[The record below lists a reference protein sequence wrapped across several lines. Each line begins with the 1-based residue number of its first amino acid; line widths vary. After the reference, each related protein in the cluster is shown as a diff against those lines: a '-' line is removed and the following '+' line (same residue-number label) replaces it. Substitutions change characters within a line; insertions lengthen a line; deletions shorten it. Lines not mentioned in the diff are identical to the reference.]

1 MSAAAMSANESQGN
15 VGYIIAGVVAAA
27 AIVTAGWPS
36 LVEYGTAAIEWI
48 SSTLHD
54 LPENEVRVC
63 KLHVDC
69 VAALRSHTLDIKSIW
84 GYSREA
90 TTAGNCKRIH
100 GFAHVSN
107 YSQHVSLSL
116 RVLHRQ
122 SR

>member
-1 MSAAAMSANESQGN
+1 MSANESQGN

-27 AIVTAGWPS
+27 AVVTAGWPS

-69 VAALRSHTLDIKSIW
+69 VAALRSHTLDIKSMGVQQG
-84 GYSREA
+84 GYDGWQLQAHSRFR
-90 TTAGNCKRIH
+90 TC
-100 GFAHVSN
+100 
-107 YSQHVSLSL
+107 L
-116 RVLHRQ
+116 
-122 SR
+122 